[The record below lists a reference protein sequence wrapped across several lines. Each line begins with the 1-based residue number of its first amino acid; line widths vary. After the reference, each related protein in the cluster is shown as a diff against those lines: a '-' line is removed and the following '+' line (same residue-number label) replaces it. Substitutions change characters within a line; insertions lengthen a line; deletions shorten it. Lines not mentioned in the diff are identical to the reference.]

1 MKLQRGQ
8 ICHKEPWGADIDSE
22 GFIVEAPV
30 VVQSQVGSKREEHCN
45 LFCRR
50 QTLTLFDYFLL
61 KKKYVRTP
69 WLWSVR
75 VWPRWGPLQDWSSS
89 EETTSRRKWQIKE
102 KIMTSFLLQCP
113 TSAARQFRLQRQQM
127 FKKVTD
133 TEFENIQVLFFIC
146 YVSIVN
152 RKSVKH
158 FFSKITWHFR
168 CKVSKKYI

>member
-1 MKLQRGQ
+1 MS
-8 ICHKEPWGADIDSE
+8 ETNSDS
-22 GFIVEAPV
+22 FWL
-30 VVQSQVGSKREEHCN
+30 
-45 LFCRR
+45 LFV
-50 QTLTLFDYFLL
+50 

-146 YVSIVN
+146 YVISIVN

-158 FFSKITWHFR
+158 FFLAKSHDISDVRFPKSIYNILY
-168 CKVSKKYI
+168 YIIYILYCINNKLA